1 MVMTPPYH
9 PPCLRTQR
17 SRRGLARTT
26 SSLHRNTGARIALLY
41 TVSILACSYVILNG
55 TLAKV
60 RRQYCAESGCSTLT
74 SRDIN
79 EFHEFAHRFV
89 LHAYAERT
97 ISGRSWVPCI
107 RTMYSGHRYD
117 TSRHHVA
124 CRRGAFD
131 RDAVGVFVCCASG
144 ACSWAGSTMRP
155 PMVMRPSGGRISRGM
170 AVEIFSDATDYCADV

>member
-1 MVMTPPYH
+1 MTPPYH

-41 TVSILACSYVILNG
+41 TVSRLACSYVILNG

-79 EFHEFAHRFV
+79 EFHEFVHRFV
-89 LHAYAERT
+89 LRVYAERT
-97 ISGRSWVPCI
+97 MSGRIWVFCI
-107 RTMYSGHRYD
+107 RTMYSGHRSD
-117 TSRHHVA
+117 TSRHQIMSPMQPKILA
-124 CRRGAFD
+124 AFPQTRSRR
-131 RDAVGVFVCCASG
+131 
-144 ACSWAGSTMRP
+144 
-155 PMVMRPSGGRISRGM
+155 SGGTRAGPQTLISPRFHS
-170 AVEIFSDATDYCADV
+170 VL